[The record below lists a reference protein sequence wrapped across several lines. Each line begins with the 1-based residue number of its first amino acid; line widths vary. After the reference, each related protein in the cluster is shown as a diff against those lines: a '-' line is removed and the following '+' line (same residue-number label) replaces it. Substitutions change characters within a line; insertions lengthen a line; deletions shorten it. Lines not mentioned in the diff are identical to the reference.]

1 MKTTLTLLTTLVV
14 LTLSSCYKEN
24 KIAGQLEGNWTI
36 TEMLWAKG
44 NSVITSGDTHIISF
58 SPCEKAYTATCSG
71 NYTLNYAADTIQD
84 INVTFK
90 FDLKDDEIVFHT
102 INNVTI
108 RNFLSQRFTLEDYKS
123 GNLSLKRIDF
133 RTDSTQ
139 AIIKAVKQ

>member
-1 MKTTLTLLTTLVV
+1 MKIKLTLLTTLVV

-24 KIAGQLEGNWTI
+24 NIAGQLEGNWTI

-71 NYTLNYAADTIQD
+71 NYTLDYAADSIPD
-84 INVTFK
+84 INATFK
-90 FDLKDDEIVFHT
+90 FDLKDDEIAIHT
-102 INNVTI
+102 VGNVLV
-108 RNFLSQRFTLEDYKS
+108 RNFLGQRFTLENYKD
-123 GNLSLKRIDF
+123 GQLSLKRIDF

-139 AIIKAVKQ
+139 AILKATKQ